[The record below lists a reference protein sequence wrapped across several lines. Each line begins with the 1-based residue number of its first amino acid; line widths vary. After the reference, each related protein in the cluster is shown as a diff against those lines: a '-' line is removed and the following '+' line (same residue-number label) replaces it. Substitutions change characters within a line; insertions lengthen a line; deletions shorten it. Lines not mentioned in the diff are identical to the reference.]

1 MAVLAEAL
9 WMVRLLGGHVPGRRR
24 YAIRRRPASPQESR
38 ELAVVMRRLPA
49 TYADRIGTRLRQ
61 KVTEAAAAGEWE
73 RAVDQLI
80 TGLRARSVPVTADER
95 DELRSLLRALHM
107 PGEAVDALAGRSPER
122 AAGSPAPM
130 PVT

>member
-9 WMVRLLGGHVPGRRR
+9 WLVRVLGGRVAGRRR
-24 YAIRRRPASPQESR
+24 YVISHRPASPQESR

-49 TYADRIGTRLRQ
+49 TYADRIGPRLRQ
-61 KVTEAAAAGEWE
+61 KVTDAAASGEWE
-73 RAVDQLI
+73 RAVDQLVR
-80 TGLRARSVPVTADER
+80 GLRARSVPVTTDER
-95 DELRSLLRALHM
+95 DELRALLRALHM
-107 PGEAVDALAGRSPER
+107 PGEAADALAGRPHER